1 MPLGLFNSPTSVSAS
16 VERRE
21 YRPRGRDK
29 GLLHLMTLPEAEGQ
43 RSRWRTQ
50 PVWSWSGDVIR
61 NPLTRGQREECGAG
75 VGAAGKACELGLF
88 GKAT

>member
-1 MPLGLFNSPTSVSAS
+1 MCLLAPLLILKLQHVVQFN
-16 VERRE
+16 
-21 YRPRGRDK
+21 
-29 GLLHLMTLPEAEGQ
+29 EGQ

-61 NPLTRGQREECGAG
+61 DPLTRGQREECGAG